1 MRNIKKRIGI
11 LLGVLLA
18 VSLILGITAACIYI
32 YNRPTVTVD
41 FSQKTG
47 AVTNGAA
54 GFLYGLA
61 EPDIPSTEITDSID
75 PSSLTTKTA
84 GGLQHPISDLQQVAD
99 TFLRAG
105 GEELLVYTQD
115 MYDTWYYE
123 FDSLEQ
129 YHERVRETVTK
140 TAALPYA
147 DKVTY
152 CIYNEMDN
160 GAWFGDFGNA
170 ENRQKTYEAWKA
182 TYALVRSIDPNAKI
196 GGPNYCGYNADYIK
210 EFLEY
215 CKAENC
221 LPDVMIWHELGD
233 NSLYFL
239 QDHCDDYAALCKEL
253 GIEEKPICITEYGLM
268 SSNGIPG
275 ESVKWIERVETA
287 KVDGCIAYWRLANN
301 LSEVTADDVA
311 PNSNWWAYRFYAQM
325 TGETAAFT
333 AKDLFQSN
341 MGKFLTFRSKG
352 LRSKGFT
359 ALTTIDEE
367 TSCIHM
373 IAGGSNRNSTIRLR
387 NLDKTESFRDAKR
400 LYVTAEYVDYKGL
413 GGVVTA
419 PKTKF
424 MQYVDVKNG
433 SAEIELNDIL
443 YSQCFDIT
451 IRPETGSASFVG
463 TEMAEDTD
471 AMRRYEAEDA
481 TLFGTAAA
489 TDQIAY
495 AASEKMLVMAG
506 SSKESGVE
514 FTVTTDSDGSYVLDV
529 VYGNG
534 ANNIQTNADGSADK
548 GERTTVKLLLSVDG
562 GEPQTLLLPSTIKD
576 EFTSCVTAVTQLSA
590 GEHTVRLTLPENQ
603 EFRETI
609 SLDFLDVTKD
619 EAVPAKTYVQLDGE
633 RSTEQSA
640 SFLTVVDAD
649 GYYSARFICEKQPT
663 KFTLNG
669 TDVENAAFTHLDKS
683 VYETVVYLHRGVN
696 YLDIPQEKDGEISV
710 ESLAAYGEKANGST
724 VISAEKLSISNGAK
738 LVKPDAQGA
747 DAEKRL
753 QNTQPYIDG
762 INCDSKASA
771 SFIYTAA
778 QDGYYQLTFLY
789 ANNEEGGVHSYNV
802 DLVERYLTLFV
813 NGRRFGNV
821 FCRNTYSWDTYK
833 TKTVTVYL
841 TAGENQITFS
851 NDGSYRFN
859 GKTTYAPQIAGV
871 TVSPVVLAK

>member
-11 LLGVLLA
+11 LVGVLLA
-18 VSLILGITAACIYI
+18 VLLICSVSAVCIYHF
-32 YNRPTVTVD
+32 NRPTVTVD

-47 AVTNGAA
+47 EVTNGAA

-75 PSSLTTKTA
+75 PSSLATKTA
-84 GGLQHPISDLQQVAD
+84 GGLQHPIGDLQQVAD

-160 GAWFGDFGNA
+160 GAWFDDFGNA

-215 CKAENC
+215 CKSENC

-325 TGETAAFT
+325 TGETVAFT

-367 TSCIHM
+367 ESCIHM
-373 IAGGSNRNSTIRLR
+373 IAGGSNRDSTIRLR

-451 IRPETGSASFVG
+451 IRPETGDTSFVG
-463 TEMAEDTD
+463 TEMTEDTD

-495 AASEKMLVMAG
+495 AASEKMLVMAD

-514 FTVTTDSDGSYVLDV
+514 FTVKTDNDGSYVLDI

-548 GERTTVKLLLSVDG
+548 GERTTVKLWLSVDG

-576 EFTSCVTAVTQLSA
+576 EFTSCVTTVAQLSA

-603 EFRETI
+603 KFRETI
-609 SLDFLDVTKD
+609 SLDFLDVTKA
-619 EAVPAKTYVQLDGE
+619 EAVPAKTYVQLDGD
-633 RSTEQSA
+633 RSTEQNA

-649 GYYSARFICEKQPT
+649 GYYSACFICEKQPT

-669 TDVENAAFTHLDKS
+669 TTVENAAFMHLDKS
-683 VYETVVYLHRGVN
+683 VYETVVFLHRGVN

-724 VISAEKLSISNGAK
+724 VLSAEKLTISNGAK
-738 LVKPDAQGA
+738 LVRPDAQSA
-747 DAEKRL
+747 DAAKHL

-771 SFIYTAA
+771 SFTYTAA

-802 DLVERYLTLFV
+802 DLIERYLTLFV
-813 NGRRFGNV
+813 NGKSVGNV

>member
-11 LLGVLLA
+11 LVGVLLA
-18 VSLILGITAACIYI
+18 VLLICGVSAVCIYHF
-32 YNRPTVTVD
+32 NRPTVTVD

-47 AVTNGAA
+47 EVTNGAA

-75 PSSLTTKTA
+75 PSSLATKTA
-84 GGLQHPISDLQQVAD
+84 GGLQHPIGDLQQVAD

-325 TGETAAFT
+325 TGETVAFT
-333 AKDLFQSN
+333 TKDLFQSN

-367 TSCIHM
+367 ASCIHM
-373 IAGGSNRNSTIRLR
+373 IAGGSNRNSTIRLQ

-451 IRPETGSASFVG
+451 IRPETGSTSFVG
-463 TEMAEDTD
+463 TEMAADTN

-495 AASEKMLVMAG
+495 AASEKMLVMAD

-514 FTVTTDSDGSYVLDV
+514 FTVKTDNDGSYVLDI

-534 ANNIQTNADGSADK
+534 ANNIQTNADGSTDK

-576 EFTSCVTAVTQLSA
+576 EFTSCVTTVAQLSA

-609 SLDFLDVTKD
+609 SLDFLDVTKA
-619 EAVPAKTYVQLDGE
+619 EAVPAKTYVQLDGD
-633 RSTEQSA
+633 RSTEQNA

-669 TDVENAAFTHLDKS
+669 TTVENAAFTPLDKS

-710 ESLAAYGEKANGST
+710 ESLAAYGEKDNGST
-724 VISAEKLSISNGAK
+724 VLSAEKLSISNGAK
-738 LVKPDAQGA
+738 LVIPDAQSA
-747 DAEKRL
+747 DAAKHL

-771 SFIYTAA
+771 YFTYTAA

-802 DLVERYLTLFV
+802 DLIERYLTLFV
-813 NGRRFGNV
+813 NGKSVGNV

>member
-47 AVTNGAA
+47 EVTNGAA

-75 PSSLTTKTA
+75 PSSLATKTA
-84 GGLQHPISDLQQVAD
+84 GGLQHPIGDLQQVAD

-160 GAWFGDFGNA
+160 GAWFGDFGMP
-170 ENRQKTYEAWKA
+170 ENRQKTYEAWKS
-182 TYALVRSIDPNAKI
+182 TYALVRSMVPNAKI

-221 LPDVMIWHELGD
+221 LPDVMIWHELAD

-253 GIEEKPICITEYGLM
+253 GIEQKPICITEYGLM
-268 SSNGIPG
+268 STNGIPG
-275 ESVKWIERVETA
+275 ESVKWIERIETA
-287 KVDGCIAYWRLANN
+287 KADGCIAYWRLANN
-301 LSEVTADDVA
+301 LSDVTADDVM

-325 TGETAAFT
+325 AGETVAFT

-341 MGKFLTFRSKG
+341 VEKFLKRESKE
-352 LRSKGFT
+352 LKSKGFT

-367 TSCIHM
+367 ASCIHM

-424 MQYVDVKNG
+424 TQYVDVKNG
-433 SAEIELNDIL
+433 NAEIKLNDIL
-443 YSQCFDIT
+443 YSQCFNIT
-451 IRPETGSASFVG
+451 IRPETGGTSFAG
-463 TEMAEDTD
+463 TEMAEDTK
-471 AMRRYEAEDA
+471 AMRRYEAEEA
-481 TLFGTAAA
+481 TLFGTATA

-495 AASEKMLVMAG
+495 AASEKMLVMAD

-514 FTVTTDSDGSYVLDV
+514 FTVKTDNDGSYVLDV

-548 GERTTVKLLLSVDG
+548 GERTTVKLQLSVDG

-576 EFTSCVTAVTQLSA
+576 EFTSCVTTVAQLSA
-590 GEHTVRLTLPENQ
+590 GEHTIRLTLPENQ
-603 EFRETI
+603 EFHETI
-609 SLDFLDVTKD
+609 SLDFLDVTKA
-619 EAVPAKTYVQLDGE
+619 EAVPAKTYVQPDGD
-633 RSTEQSA
+633 RSTEQNA

-669 TDVENAAFTHLDKS
+669 TAVENAAFTHLDKS

-710 ESLAAYGEKANGST
+710 ESLAAYGEKDNGST
-724 VISAEKLSISNGAK
+724 AFSAEKLSISNGAK
-738 LVKPDAQGA
+738 LIRPDAQSA
-747 DAEKRL
+747 DAAKRL

-771 SFIYTAA
+771 SFTYTAA

-802 DLVERYLTLFV
+802 DLIERYLTLFV
-813 NGRRFGNV
+813 NGKSVGNI

-859 GKTTYAPQIAGV
+859 GNTTYAPQIAGV